1 MASHSITKE
10 DIEHLPTHVESLP
23 KGAHV
28 TEIDNFRVVGLTA
41 DDADFFTSYPEEKR
55 KSTFRKVDARL
66 VPMLAVL
73 YLISHID
80 RANIGNAKI
89 EGMVEDLGMTG
100 VQYNTV
106 LSICTYL
113 FLLAHLSP
121 CVSIRCTNIYNH
133 SLCSLRSV
141 GSSEQYPAQEV
152 QTSFDLSGDSGSF
165 LGYCH
170 DMHWSGPELWRAY
183 GNPSIAWG
191 FRVSCLLSLSFTLFP
206 RF

>member
-1 MASHSITKE
+1 MPPPVDLQCLILKQSSSWWVCLLLILTRTIKTPCAHTDMASHSIIKE

-113 FLLAHLSP
+113 FVARPFISLHL
-121 CVSIRCTNIYNH
+121 
-133 SLCSLRSV
+133 
-141 GSSEQYPAQEV
+141 YP
-152 QTSFDLSGDSGSF
+152 L
-165 LGYCH
+165 Y
-170 DMHWSGPELWRAY
+170 
-183 GNPSIAWG
+183 
-191 FRVSCLLSLSFTLFP
+191 
-206 RF
+206 